1 MPRMCSICIHQKR
14 PNIDAQILAQV
25 PYGKIAE
32 EFGVSKTTLSRHRST
47 HLASRVAEVVNKR
60 KEEEESNLIGYVEH
74 LRQRSLNIL
83 DRAETSNSL
92 AICLG
97 AIREARESI
106 RLLAQLT
113 NQLATDKPV
122 TNIFVSS
129 DWQRFFKI
137 LLTTVKPYKE
147 VHEMLIRQFGGVP
160 LIEPPAT
167 ADNGDKMILEEE
179 ENVNGVSP
187 RDS

>member
-1 MPRMCSICIHQKR
+1 MPKMCSICIHQER
-14 PNIDAQILAQV
+14 SSIDAQILAQV

-32 EFGVSKTTLSRHRST
+32 EFGISKTALSRHRST
-47 HLASRVAEVVNKR
+47 HLASKVAEAMSKR
-60 KEEEESNLIGYVEH
+60 KADEELDLIRFVDD
-74 LRQRSLNIL
+74 LRRRSLDIL
-83 DRAETSNSL
+83 DRAEASNSQ

-106 RLLAQLT
+106 KLLAQLT

-129 DWQRFFKI
+129 DWQRFFKV

-160 LIEPPAT
+160 LIEPPA
-167 ADNGDKMILEEE
+167 ALANGDKMILEEE
-179 ENVNGVSP
+179 DTLNDVSP